1 MLDDDNDNEKNNVVS
16 DESQNDEVVGDNAV
30 QESSS
35 EVPSN
40 ETRNNEIDSS
50 VGEGIVNFDVLPDDL
65 LANIQDEL
73 PEGAVSDSESSSEGA
88 TPVNF
93 DALPDDLL
101 ANIHD
106 ELPAETPSDSYTNAY
121 NATQINFDV
130 LPDDLLA
137 NIQGELPEGTIATF
151 DAESSYE
158 DAAPI
163 NFDLLPDDLL
173 ANIQGELPAGVNRPS
188 NISTQGEKKIE
199 PKAIAA
205 DSDIDALLFGDESV
219 DIDSQVDT
227 SDLDTLLSG
236 DVTSGLAPNAR
247 RGMDAILKK
256 TMIYYERLPMLEVVF
271 DRLIRLLSTN
281 LRNFTS
287 DNVEIRMDSTKSM
300 RFGDYLNSIPLPAM
314 LGVFKAKEWDN
325 QGLIVVDS
333 TLIYSIVDVLLGGRN
348 SRSGGLAGDGRTYT
362 TIECNLIEKLIS
374 VFLEDLGAAFEPI
387 CGVEFV
393 FERLELNPSF
403 AMISRAS
410 NAGILIRLGIE
421 IDDRYGKISLFLPY
435 ATIEPIRE
443 LLLQNFMGEK
453 FGRDSIWEEH
463 LVSELKETEVT
474 FDIHLITEMTRLSNV
489 LNWKVG
495 DSIYFTSTPQ
505 TLVTAKSG
513 EHALFQGVVGH
524 KNGRVAVKIKDNL
537 LERSA
542 RVEGDAI

>member
-1 MLDDDNDNEKNNVVS
+1 MVDDENDNEIYEQNNNDEPSKEEVS
-16 DESQNDEVVGDNAV
+16 TQSSSLDPSSQNAAEGPVNFDKLPDDLLSNIQQELPEGASRETELASVDLAPVDFDTLPDDLLSTVQSELPTSTGASNPVNGQINFDALPDDLLSNIQGELPEGLISSADAV
-30 QESSS
+30 LSSDK
-35 EVPSN
+35 
-40 ETRNNEIDSS
+40 DSP
-50 VGEGIVNFDVLPDDL
+50 VNFDVLPDDL
-65 LANIQDEL
+65 LLD
-73 PEGAVSDSESSSEGA
+73 
-88 TPVNF
+88 
-93 DALPDDLL
+93 
-101 ANIHD
+101 
-106 ELPAETPSDSYTNAY
+106 
-121 NATQINFDV
+121 
-130 LPDDLLA
+130 
-137 NIQGELPEGTIATF
+137 IQGELPTDGDSLFNLSPEIA
-151 DAESSYE
+151 
-158 DAAPI
+158 
-163 NFDLLPDDLL
+163 
-173 ANIQGELPAGVNRPS
+173 AGV
-188 NISTQGEKKIE
+188 E
-199 PKAIAA
+199 PKGIAL
-205 DSDIDALLFGDESV
+205 DSDIDALLFASEAGIES
-219 DIDSQVDT
+219 SQVDT
-227 SDLDTLLSG
+227 NDLDALLSG
-236 DVTSGLAPNAR
+236 DATSRLSVSAK

-325 QGLIVVDS
+325 QGLLVVDS

-348 SRSGGLAGDGRTYT
+348 SNTGDLSGDGRTFT
-362 TIECNLIEKLIS
+362 TIECNLIEKLIC

-410 NAGILIRLGIE
+410 NAGILVKLGVE
-421 IDDRYGKISLFLPY
+421 IDDRYGKIALFLPY

-463 LVSELKETEVT
+463 LISELKETDIT
-474 FDIHLITEMTRLSNV
+474 FDIHLITEMMRLSSV
-489 LNWKVG
+489 LGWKVG
-495 DSIYFTSTPQ
+495 DSIYFSTTPQ

-537 LERSA
+537 LERTMY
-542 RVEGDAI
+542 VEGEAK

>member
-1 MLDDDNDNEKNNVVS
+1 MFDGENDKEKNNNSVSDGNAEGVVS
-16 DESQNDEVVGDNAV
+16 ADDRSEMAPSAESGGQGSYDTTVNFDALPDDLLSNIQEEFPEGTLSSMEVSVTDGAPVDFDLLPDDLLSNIQSELPASPVSNNDSQQINFDALPDDLLSNIQGELPEGF
-30 QESSS
+30 QSSS
-35 EVPSN
+35 
-40 ETRNNEIDSS
+40 DSEENPVAS
-50 VGEGIVNFDVLPDDL
+50 APVNFDVLPDDL
-65 LANIQDEL
+65 L
-73 PEGAVSDSESSSEGA
+73 SD
-88 TPVNF
+88 
-93 DALPDDLL
+93 
-101 ANIHD
+101 
-106 ELPAETPSDSYTNAY
+106 
-121 NATQINFDV
+121 
-130 LPDDLLA
+130 
-137 NIQGELPEGTIATF
+137 IQGELPTGSG
-151 DAESSYE
+151 DALFSMPTESTYS
-158 DAAPI
+158 A
-163 NFDLLPDDLL
+163 
-173 ANIQGELPAGVNRPS
+173 
-188 NISTQGEKKIE
+188 E
-199 PKAIAA
+199 PKGVAL
-205 DSDIDALLFGDESV
+205 DSDIDALLFASESA
-219 DIDSQVDT
+219 SGGAQVDT
-227 SDLDTLLSG
+227 NDLDSLLSG
-236 DVTSGLAPNAR
+236 DATSRLSVSAK

-348 SRSGGLAGDGRTYT
+348 SSSGTLAGDGRIFT
-362 TIECNLIEKLIS
+362 TIECNLIEKLIC

-387 CGVEFV
+387 CGVEFI

-410 NAGILIRLGIE
+410 NAGILVKFGIE
-421 IDDRYGKISLFLPY
+421 IDDRYGKIALFLPY

-463 LVSELKETEVT
+463 LIAELKETEIT
-474 FDIHLITEMTRLSNV
+474 FDIHLITEMMRLSSV
-489 LNWKVG
+489 LGWKVG
-495 DSIYFTSTPQ
+495 DSIYFSTTPQ

-524 KNGRVAVKIKDNL
+524 KNGKVAVKIKDNL
-537 LERSA
+537 LERTMY
-542 RVEGDAI
+542 VEGEAK

>member
-1 MLDDDNDNEKNNVVS
+1 MFEGENDNETNNNGISEGNAEGAVSADDSSEKVSSAESVGQGSSDTTVNFDALPDDLLSNIQEELPDGALSTADVSVS
-16 DESQNDEVVGDNAV
+16 DGAPVDFDVLPDDLLSTIQNELPTSSGFDGNSQQINFDALPDDLLSNIQGELPEGLL
-30 QESSS
+30 SSS
-35 EVPSN
+35 ASEENPIVSAP
-40 ETRNNEIDSS
+40 
-50 VGEGIVNFDVLPDDL
+50 VNFDVLPDDL
-65 LANIQDEL
+65 L
-73 PEGAVSDSESSSEGA
+73 SD
-88 TPVNF
+88 
-93 DALPDDLL
+93 
-101 ANIHD
+101 
-106 ELPAETPSDSYTNAY
+106 
-121 NATQINFDV
+121 
-130 LPDDLLA
+130 
-137 NIQGELPEGTIATF
+137 IQGELPEGATDVHF
-151 DAESSYE
+151 SIPSESMFS
-158 DAAPI
+158 AAPK
-163 NFDLLPDDLL
+163 
-173 ANIQGELPAGVNRPS
+173 GV
-188 NISTQGEKKIE
+188 
-199 PKAIAA
+199 AL
-205 DSDIDALLFGDESV
+205 DSDIDALLFADESA
-219 DIDSQVDT
+219 SGAAQVDT
-227 SDLDTLLSG
+227 NDLDALLSG
-236 DVTSGLAPNAR
+236 DATSHLSISAK

-348 SRSGGLAGDGRTYT
+348 SSSGTLAGDGRTFT
-362 TIECNLIEKLIS
+362 TIECNLIEKLIG

-387 CGVEFV
+387 CGVEFI

-410 NAGILIRLGIE
+410 NAGILVKLGVE
-421 IDDRYGKISLFLPY
+421 IDDRYGKITLFLPY

-463 LVSELKETEVT
+463 LIAELKETEIT
-474 FDIHLITEMTRLSNV
+474 FDIHLITEMMRLSSV
-489 LNWKVG
+489 LGWKVG
-495 DSIYFTSTPQ
+495 DSIYFSTTPQ

-524 KNGRVAVKIKDNL
+524 KNGKVAVKIKDNL
-537 LERSA
+537 LERTMY
-542 RVEGDAI
+542 VEGEPK